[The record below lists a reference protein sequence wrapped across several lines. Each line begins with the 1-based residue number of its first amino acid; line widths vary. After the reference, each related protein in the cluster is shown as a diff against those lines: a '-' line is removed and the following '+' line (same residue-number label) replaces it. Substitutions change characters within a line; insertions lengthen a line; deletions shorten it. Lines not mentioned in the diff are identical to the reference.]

1 VLTSA
6 GSTGGGARRNRTVT
20 LTGVTNSPYLKP
32 LQGCALR
39 ARPGRKVVPV
49 PDQHPTED
57 IDSAALEPIDSDVDL
72 HPSGL
77 GRRGR
82 GDATVLAAI
91 AAGGAAGAA
100 ARYLIGQSWPTPA
113 GAFPISTLAINV
125 LGCALIGVLMVLITD
140 VWSRQ
145 RLLRPFLGTGVL
157 GGFTTFST
165 YTVDIQRL
173 VAGAHAGMALFYLT
187 LTPIGA
193 LLAVWATA
201 TTTRRLVN
209 WRIE

>member
-1 VLTSA
+1 MEVA
-6 GSTGGGARRNRTVT
+6 
-20 LTGVTNSPYLKP
+20 
-32 LQGCALR
+32 
-39 ARPGRKVVPV
+39 PV
-49 PDQHPTED
+49 PEQQSPEQQPAERTTAAPSEPVDQ
-57 IDSAALEPIDSDVDL
+57 DVDL
-72 HPSGL
+72 HQGQQ

-82 GDATVLAAI
+82 EDTAVLAAI

-100 ARYLIGQSWPTPA
+100 ARYLIGAAWPTPV
-113 GAFPISTLAINV
+113 GAFPVSTLAINV
-125 LGCALIGVLMVLITD
+125 LGCALIGALMVLITD

-173 VAGAHAGMALFYLT
+173 VTGAHPGPALLYLA

-193 LLAVWATA
+193 LLAVWMTA
-201 TTTRRLVN
+201 TTTRRLVH
-209 WRIE
+209 WRIA

>member
-1 VLTSA
+1 M
-6 GSTGGGARRNRTVT
+6 
-20 LTGVTNSPYLKP
+20 
-32 LQGCALR
+32 
-39 ARPGRKVVPV
+39 PV

-57 IDSAALEPIDSDVDL
+57 IVSAALEPIDSDVDL
-72 HPSGL
+72 HRGRL
-77 GRRGR
+77 GRRGG

-91 AAGGAAGAA
+91 AAGGAAGASV
-100 ARYLIGQSWPTPA
+100 RYLIGQTWPTPA

-125 LGCALIGVLMVLITD
+125 IGCGLIGVLMVLITD

-173 VAGAHAGMALFYLT
+173 VTGAQAGTALLYLT

>member
-1 VLTSA
+1 M
-6 GSTGGGARRNRTVT
+6 
-20 LTGVTNSPYLKP
+20 TNSPYLKP
-32 LQGCALR
+32 LRGCALR

-57 IDSAALEPIDSDVDL
+57 IDSAAREPIDSDVDL
-72 HPSGL
+72 HQGL

-91 AAGGAAGAA
+91 AAGGAVGASV
-100 ARYLIGQSWPTPA
+100 RYLIGQTWPTPA
-113 GAFPISTLAINV
+113 GAFPVSTLAINV

-173 VAGAHAGMALFYLT
+173 VAGAHAGMGLLYLAV
-187 LTPIGA
+187 TPIGA
-193 LLAVWATA
+193 LLAVWTTA